1 MNCRARFFSV
11 TGQLFLCVVGTK
23 SCPRPFGE
31 GKAPAPLSLRVSQQK
46 ALRVHARFCSGRV
59 KLASGTVCL
68 FFGGAGLLE
77 FTYFQTA
84 GWRVADGSLCK
95 IFLSQVC
102 NPGQAEPKLCQLLE
116 RSCSLVITFHRS
128 FFLGTTQITV
138 NAAKKNKTKKKT
150 NTWDGFF
157 LYNVMNDSLYISLC
171 FYNRYAHIHVTQLAF
186 KCASFWKS

>member
-1 MNCRARFFSV
+1 MNSRARFFSV
-11 TGQLFLCVVGTK
+11 TGQLYLCVVGTK
-23 SCPRPFGE
+23 SSPRPFGD

-46 ALRVHARFCSGRV
+46 ALRVHARFWSGRV
-59 KLASGTVCL
+59 KLASGTVCR

-102 NPGQAEPKLCQLLE
+102 NPGQAEPKLCQLLGY
-116 RSCSLVITFHRS
+116 SYSLVITFHRS
-128 FFLGTTQITV
+128 FFFLGTTQITV
-138 NAAKKNKTKKKT
+138 NAAKKNKTKRKNKHLR
-150 NTWDGFF
+150 WIF

-171 FYNRYAHIHVTQLAF
+171 FYNR
-186 KCASFWKS
+186 